1 MVQWLALLGALKYD
15 LASVLSIQVEK
26 LSTDYNSSFRGS
38 EALFGALGHLQKCSI
53 HSR

>member
-1 MVQWLALLGALKYD
+1 MAQWLALLGALKYD

-38 EALFGALGHLQKCSI
+38 EALFWASWASAKISI
-53 HSR
+53 HSK